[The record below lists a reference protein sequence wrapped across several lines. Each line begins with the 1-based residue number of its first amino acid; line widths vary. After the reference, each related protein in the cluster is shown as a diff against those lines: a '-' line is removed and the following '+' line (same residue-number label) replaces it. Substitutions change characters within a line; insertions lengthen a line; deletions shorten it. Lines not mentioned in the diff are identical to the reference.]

1 MYTFT
6 TQQLLMMLASLKHYH
21 DHLVAQVEGM
31 DSDNE
36 EYGLLTDDV
45 LYLNNL
51 IHDVDEMYEKQYQEQ
66 FGSSPKK

>member
-6 TQQLLMMLASLKHYH
+6 TRQLLMILASLKHYH

>member
-6 TQQLLMMLASLKHYH
+6 TRQLLMMLASLKHYH
-21 DHLVAQVEGM
+21 DHLVAQVEDM